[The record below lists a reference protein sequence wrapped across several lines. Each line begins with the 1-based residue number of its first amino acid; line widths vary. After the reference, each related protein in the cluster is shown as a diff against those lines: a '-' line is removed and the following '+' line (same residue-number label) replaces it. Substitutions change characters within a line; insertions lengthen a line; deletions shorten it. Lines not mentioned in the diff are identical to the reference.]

1 MLLLFSVQC
10 WVINQHGHYTH
21 TVHMVSNGFRLLD
34 AIIDPAR
41 ALGSL
46 IESGMEWAMMCE
58 MGQYTPDQVQ

>member
-1 MLLLFSVQC
+1 
-10 WVINQHGHYTH
+10 
-21 TVHMVSNGFRLLD
+21 MVSNGFRLLD